1 MADEE
6 KKTTPP
12 PEPEAPKADAPA
24 EFTFTEEEIADGK
37 GVAWLSYLGILIL
50 VPWLTKKENAFVKPH
65 VRQGLMIIII
75 FIALSILC
83 SLTAIPVI
91 GLIFMI
97 VGALGYLANFVCAII
112 SIVNAFQGKFWKMPL
127 VGDWAQ
133 EWFKSII

>member
-1 MADEE
+1 MAEEE

-12 PEPEAPKADAPA
+12 PEPEAPKAKAPV
-24 EFTFTEEEIADGK
+24 EFTFTEEEIAEGK

-65 VRQGLMIIII
+65 VRQGLMVIII
-75 FIALSILC
+75 FIALGILC
-83 SLTAIPVI
+83 SLGPIPVLGWICLII
-91 GLIFMI
+91 G
-97 VGALGYLANFVCAII
+97 GLGWLANLVCLII